1 MIDLNKVSNIY
12 IQDLLDDM
20 LDNDSKH
27 LYQFVGHDC
36 KKAFFLT
43 MYIEE
48 WQSYL
53 EPFQMRLYSREI
65 RHAPLELEPYQK
77 QFDYWSSK
85 YYNDNKDKEVLI
97 TDYPQYI
104 LNNWIS
110 TSDEDPKV
118 KINLAITLALN
129 MLETKNVQQVKP
141 KRRGRPPKK
150 KTNV

>member
-1 MIDLNKVSNIY
+1 MIELNNVTELY
-12 IQDLLDDM
+12 IQDLLDDI
-20 LDNDSKH
+20 LDNEDKH

-53 EPFQMRLYSREI
+53 EPYQMRLYSREI
-65 RHAPLELEPYQK
+65 RHAPLEMIDYHK

-85 YYNDNKDKEVLI
+85 YYEKNKDKEVSI
-97 TDYPQYI
+97 TDYPEYI
-104 LNNWIS
+104 LNHWIS
-110 TSDEDPKV
+110 TNDEDPKV

-129 MLETKNVQQVKP
+129 MLETKSQQEVKP
-141 KRRGRPPKK
+141 TRRGRPPKK